1 MARKPAQRK
10 PTRAAATARTSAP
23 DSAAKGQTVRGGGR
37 NISTDG
43 QGRTIYYNGLFK
55 KSFILKPSD
64 QRIYTNLSA
73 RYFIALAVGIIV
85 WGLSR
90 SIPCVSPSLLGTA
103 PPFTRMTSS
112 TSPRIR

>member
-90 SIPCVSPSLLGTA
+90 SIPCFFLNRA
-103 PPFTRMTSS
+103 
-112 TSPRIR
+112 